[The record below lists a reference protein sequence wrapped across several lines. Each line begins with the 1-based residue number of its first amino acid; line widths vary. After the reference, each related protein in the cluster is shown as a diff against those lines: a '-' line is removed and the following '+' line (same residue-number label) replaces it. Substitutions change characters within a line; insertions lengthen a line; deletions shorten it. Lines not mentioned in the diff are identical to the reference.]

1 MDKIVRK
8 FLPLI
13 LLALA
18 LVGVPAA
25 LSFLSNF
32 SWQSEIVW
40 TYVEFG
46 SWPQTRAAE
55 GVEIDQ
61 SEPLAV
67 GAFLYC
73 KGSDGALY
81 AKLGQD
87 WFKVEPITWRVLSDK
102 KGSRLLL
109 AEKILACGSY
119 YDVAGGNRSAVGA
132 TIYSNNYKHS
142 RVRAWLN
149 ETFLQTA
156 FTAEEKERIQLSAVD
171 NSERSTNP
179 DTKSVL
185 WNGGKNKYFCEDT
198 SDKVFLFSEREAT
211 KSAFGFGVY
220 DSYGA
225 GSARIRMP
233 TDFAKAQG
241 ARQDPTGR
249 YGGWWWLRSPS
260 YSFDDSARGVTDFGY
275 ACDLDKVSAT
285 GGGIVPAIRLKP

>member
-1 MDKIVRK
+1 MKAIRK

-13 LLALA
+13 FTALA

-32 SWQSEIVW
+32 SWQSEPVW
-40 TYVEFG
+40 TYMEFG
-46 SWPQTRAAE
+46 LWPQTRAAE
-55 GVEIDQ
+55 GLVVDQ
-61 SEPLAV
+61 SEPLAA

-81 AKLGQD
+81 AKLGQG

-102 KGSRLLL
+102 KGFRLLL

-119 YDVAGGNRSAVGA
+119 YDVAGGNRSAGGA

-149 ETFLQTA
+149 GLSDFSGKGFLQTA
-156 FTAEEKERIQLSAVD
+156 FSQEEEALIERTLVENDQ
-171 NSERSTNP
+171 RSTNP
-179 DTKSVL
+179 DTKGVL
-185 WNGGKNKYFCEDT
+185 WNGGKNSCACEDT
-198 SDKVFLFSEREAT
+198 MDKVFLLSEREAT
-211 KSAFGFGVY
+211 KSAYGFGVY

-241 ARQDPTGR
+241 VRQDESGL

-260 YSFDDSARGVTDFGY
+260 
-275 ACDLDKVSAT
+275 
-285 GGGIVPAIRLKP
+285 